1 MRYTTKRNGKNVIP
15 LLKAVCGL
23 NLPYWRIDRADDLH
37 SYLSG
42 DAADKLAAYEATGF
56 EPYEIDFCLSG
67 AISPQEAKEWYEA
80 HKKRYDEW
88 FAWKQAEEQGR
99 LVILPCKVGDTLF
112 LAQVGR
118 EEPFSMRV
126 QGMSISASG
135 NDVILHFGGFPIT
148 NAWGS
153 EVGKTLYLTREE
165 AEAVLK
171 GESRNGKKHE

>member
-1 MRYTTKRNGKNVIP
+1 MIYKICKKCEGYDTAFG
-15 LLKAVCGL
+15 CGL
-23 NLPYWRIDRADDLH
+23 FKCNNV
-37 SYLSG
+37 LS
-42 DAADKLAAYEATGF
+42 KRLAAYE
-56 EPYEIDFCLSG
+56 D
-67 AISPQEAKEWYEA
+67 
-80 HKKRYDEW
+80 
-88 FAWKQAEEQGR
+88 AEEQGL

-165 AEAVLK
+165 AEAALK
-171 GESRNGKKHE
+171 GEREYV